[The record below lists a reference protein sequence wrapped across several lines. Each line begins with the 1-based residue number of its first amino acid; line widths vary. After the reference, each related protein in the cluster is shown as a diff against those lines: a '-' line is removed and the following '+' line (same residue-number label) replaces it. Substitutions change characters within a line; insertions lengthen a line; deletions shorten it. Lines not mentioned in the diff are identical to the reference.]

1 VNVELIYDMS
11 CPNVA
16 AARSLLVKAFTKTGV
31 SARWKEWERSAP
43 DSPAYVRGFGSP
55 TILVDGNDVA
65 DVTPSEGQGSCRI
78 YPDANGNLART
89 PSLELICSAM
99 FKGAPAR
106 TRDSNGKGRWQ
117 AVVASFPAIGT
128 ALLPKLAC
136 PLCFPAYT
144 AVLSAL
150 GLKFVDYTPYLL
162 PLTMVFLT
170 LAVVVLIRQ
179 ARHSGRWSSLIL
191 GVGAAAI
198 ILFDKLIAE
207 PTWLTNAG
215 IILLIVA
222 VISGMRKTDTQA
234 APCPACIAG
243 PDEPKTQPR

>member
-1 VNVELIYDMS
+1 MNVELIYDKS

-16 AARSLLVKAFTKTGV
+16 TARALLIRAFTQTGV

-43 DSPAYVRGFGSP
+43 DSPAYVRDFGSP

-65 DVTPSEGQGSCRI
+65 DVTPSEGQGTCRI

-89 PSLELICSAM
+89 PSLELICSAI
-99 FKGAPAR
+99 FKGAPAS
-106 TRDSNGKGRWQ
+106 TRGSNGKGRWQ

-144 AVLSAL
+144 ALLSAL
-150 GLKFVDYTPYLL
+150 KLKFVDYTPYLL
-162 PLTMVFLT
+162 PLTIVFFT
-170 LAVVVLIRQ
+170 LAVAVLIKQ
-179 ARHSGRWSSLIL
+179 ARCSGRWSSLSL

-198 ILFDKLIAE
+198 ILIDKLPAE
-207 PTWLTNAG
+207 SSWLTNAG

-222 VISGMRKTDTQA
+222 VVSGMRKTDAQA

-243 PDEPKTQPR
+243 SDEPKTQTR